1 MWFYSFIRLTSDLST
16 LYTIDYRCL
25 SKDPHEIMR
34 FQGFCPTKKK
44 PKSDRIVF
52 LLARAETL
60 FLVFQANVG
69 NLIAA

>member
-16 LYTIDYRCL
+16 LYRCL

-44 PKSDRIVF
+44 PKSDRIIF

-60 FLVFQANVG
+60 FLVFLANVG